1 MREKSLNLETAEAVH
16 THIHTGSFIGN
27 DRKSKLKN
35 SQSNPFVIGKAST
48 SGITLVALVITV
60 VVLLILAGITIMY
73 VMGEN
78 SIFKL
83 AKDAGEKTAEA
94 VAREKVELMLKDYTP
109 EKYIGTKT
117 LEEYLNEQKGK
128 GNLDEVTNN
137 ENGTITVE
145 VDGYEI
151 TIKEDDLSIVSAE
164 KAGGTRPIFEI
175 KTTKTDGT
183 ALVGEETEKA
193 ITINITNIAEL
204 GENYTIEV
212 KDEVGKAISKEANVA
227 SGVTG
232 QASYIINKSGTYTIT
247 VTGTKEG
254 ITKATTKTENITVA
268 KAQIEETEVV
278 ASLKSNGVID
288 IVWLDTENN
297 VINEPISPANYLGGL
312 TAIKYNGTSW
322 VEADTT
328 NTGNSW
334 YNYVAQTGTTDGKT
348 SNWANAVAN
357 FEGKDA
363 EKAYFVWIPRYAYK
377 ITYFDTA
384 ENANKYRADSNGTA
398 GIIGY
403 SNREGIIA
411 IKDGTEKL
419 VKGSEPSNVTGIVK
433 TEQYADYI
441 PHPAFE
447 FGGAKAGIWVGKFES
462 SGSTSKVTIIPNTA
476 SLRSTTV
483 SNIFTACQGVKTTY
497 SLSGDSH
504 MMKNTEW
511 GVVVY
516 LAESKYGRN
525 GTEVGMNSANYTT
538 GQGDYVTN
546 ANQSTTGNIYG
557 VYDMNGTSWE
567 CVAGYINNSN
577 VSSNGYNTNLI
588 NAVKTN
594 PKYADVYPVTTD
606 NQDTNYSNSKGIKG
620 DAVFETSTAGSNST
634 SWHSAYTS
642 FPNTS
647 YQVFK
652 RGRLLR

>member
-1 MREKSLNLETAEAVH
+1 
-16 THIHTGSFIGN
+16 
-27 DRKSKLKN
+27 
-35 SQSNPFVIGKAST
+35 
-48 SGITLVALVITV
+48 
-60 VVLLILAGITIMY
+60 MY
-73 VMGEN
+73 VMGDN

-137 ENGTITVE
+137 GNGTITVE

-151 TIKEDDLSIVSAE
+151 TIKEDDLSIVSTE
-164 KAGGTRPIFEI
+164 KAGGTRPTFEI
-175 KTTKTDGT
+175 KTTKIDGT
-183 ALVGEETEKA
+183 ALVGDETEKA
-193 ITINITNIAEL
+193 ITINITNIVEFGA
-204 GENYTIEV
+204 NYTIEV
-212 KDEVGKAISKEANVA
+212 KDEVEKSISKEPNITN
-227 SGVTG
+227 GVSG
-232 QASYIINKSGTYTIT
+232 QASYIIKKSGTYTIT
-247 VTGTKEG
+247 VTGTKDG
-254 ITKATTKTENITVA
+254 ITKTTTKTENITVA

-278 ASLKSNGVID
+278 ASLKANGVID
-288 IVWLDTENN
+288 IVWLDTQNN
-297 VINEPISPANYLGGL
+297 VISEPISPANYLCKSGETGGL

-328 NTGNSW
+328 NTENSW

-357 FEGKDA
+357 FAGTDA

-377 ITYFDTA
+377 ITYFDTPT
-384 ENANKYRADSNGTA
+384 NANAYRADSTSTA

-411 IKDGTEKL
+411 IKDGEEKL
-419 VKGSEPSNVTGIVK
+419 VTGSEPTNVTGTVK
-433 TEQYADYI
+433 TSGYAEYI

-447 FGGAKAGIWVGKFES
+447 FGGEKAGIWVGKFEP
-462 SGSTSKVTIIPNTA
+462 SGTTSTVRIIPNTA

-497 SLSGDSH
+497 SLTGDSH

-511 GVVVY
+511 GAVAY

-525 GTEVGMNSANYTT
+525 GTEIAMNATSYTT
-538 GQGDYVTN
+538 GEGNYASKVD
-546 ANQSTTGNIYG
+546 QSTTGNIYG
-557 VYDMNGTSWE
+557 IYDMNGTSWE
-567 CVAGYINNSN
+567 YVAGYINNSN

-606 NQDTNYSNSKGIKG
+606 NQATNYNNAKGIKG
-620 DAVFETSTAGSNST
+620 DAVFETSTTGSNST
-634 SWHSAYTS
+634 SWHSDYS
-642 FPNTS
+642 YFPNTS
-647 YQVFK
+647 SPVFL
-652 RGRLLR
+652 RGRFLR